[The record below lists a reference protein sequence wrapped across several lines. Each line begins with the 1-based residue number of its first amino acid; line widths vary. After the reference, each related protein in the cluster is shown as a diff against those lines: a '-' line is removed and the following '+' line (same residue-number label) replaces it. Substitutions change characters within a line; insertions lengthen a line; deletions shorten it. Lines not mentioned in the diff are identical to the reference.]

1 MKKPK
6 IYSGLIVNQKLQQAN
21 KTNDI
26 FNQINIIN
34 KQILKSKNGPFHKIS
49 LKYKTQKNSP
59 HKTPPKSLNK
69 ISNNKNNIEL
79 NLETNK
85 NSSKAKII
93 NKELNNII
101 SNINNNR
108 NKILMNYNSNKIPGE
123 INKNL
128 IYVNNNNF
136 KQRKT
141 FYNKST
147 NDSPRNFMNSTA
159 FILNKNGK
167 RLHNQIN
174 HNEDLNKNQY
184 SLNLNININQFKAN
198 KNKKLLYAKN
208 EIRNVNMIPNF
219 HSNTHTNINTTNIIN
234 INNNVNNIINN
245 NNNIQYIY
253 TNQNQKKSQ
262 IFLRQNK
269 YKKAIFNKNYYRNI
283 NITTPVTMN
292 NSRKSSVEKKIRNQ
306 TGSNM
311 LNNHIKK
318 NSMLNFGN
326 NWINNNYSNN
336 ANYLIKP
343 KYSNERITYMNRNNN
358 SAINN
363 IYINKNKIIND
374 KVNNTTVN
382 SPNRTQISS
391 IQIKLKKEKD
401 LNMNKFF
408 FKPGFNQN
416 LNNTSNF
423 NLKLPNKTTTNSR
436 DISNISSTNK
446 SSDINHMINNND
458 YKYVVT
464 SNCINLNNNLI
475 YKNKSKQNNKRCKT
489 ISQKQSY
496 NDLIETDIKN
506 QTENIEAILEKNIL
520 NIKQKYSDFTPN
532 ENNDIKNKSSHNYY
546 QINNNTTNNIIK
558 INKKAPKIIDIKKYI
573 INNKKNKVIK
583 ASNNY
588 NQKISN
594 KAKIYNLINNKP
606 NLKIN
611 NINYKS
617 NLKDDHHKKIINKAS
632 SVLNSNSITKDN
644 KYEKYLDIFE
654 ETKIIKRN
662 YSNNGT
668 NKIIKAISNKRPK
681 SLTKSKQGDKL
692 KNRIQINEFNNLLE
706 EMKKLQKKKI
716 VHTSNITSNPS
727 HKNSFNLSKKNR
739 TMIITVSN
747 SNNNSTLKN
756 NINNSFILFESEI
769 IDKKNLLMK
778 QGKYYLKES
787 ERLSKYINEY
797 FIRNNEYPKSQV
809 SFYKYGRQIGKG
821 AFGKVNLGLHIL
833 TGRIVAIKSFN
844 KKKFKN
850 EKAKNKIY
858 HEINLMKN
866 LRHSY
871 IVKLLDTFET
881 ENHLLIIMEN
891 IAGGD
896 LLTYVKKRSK
906 LSEKI
911 SKYIFKQLLLAINY
925 IHSKNIVHRDI
936 KLDNVLIDLNNNI
949 KLCDFGVGKMVHEK
963 EVLSDQCGTPAY
975 IAPEILVN
983 KGYNGFGVDVWSSG
997 VVLYTMLSG
1006 NVPFKANN
1014 LNDLQNMIIT
1024 GSFQEINGISKECND
1039 LLHKLLQINPKKRIT
1054 VEEALNHPWLKGNE
1068 DNKLT
1073 LFTKAEM
1080 VLLSKN
1086 YFDYRNCS
1094 KEEMIENFTLKNLNT
1109 KDINENKNNLT
1120 KSFIFAPFNTSYED
1134 QNEIHL
1140 ENNLS
1145 IENNLILFD
1154 ENINILNRQYELNNN
1169 GEIDHGILINRS
1181 KMSSSRSNRLLEGNK
1196 NTKREEDKG
1205 IKDKSKSKSKDKNN
1219 NFELLNEEE
1228 QNKKLSENNSNKIIN
1243 IHKEKDN
1250 NIVNRNMNNMLTNNS
1265 TTIIDENVIKNME
1278 KLGYNQKYIQKC
1290 ISNNEINYCS
1300 ATYYLLVNNTPEF
1313 IN

>member
-1 MKKPK
+1 M
-6 IYSGLIVNQKLQQAN
+6 
-21 KTNDI
+21 
-26 FNQINIIN
+26 
-34 KQILKSKNGPFHKIS
+34 
-49 LKYKTQKNSP
+49 
-59 HKTPPKSLNK
+59 
-69 ISNNKNNIEL
+69 
-79 NLETNK
+79 
-85 NSSKAKII
+85 
-93 NKELNNII
+93 
-101 SNINNNR
+101 
-108 NKILMNYNSNKIPGE
+108 
-123 INKNL
+123 
-128 IYVNNNNF
+128 
-136 KQRKT
+136 
-141 FYNKST
+141 
-147 NDSPRNFMNSTA
+147 
-159 FILNKNGK
+159 
-167 RLHNQIN
+167 
-174 HNEDLNKNQY
+174 
-184 SLNLNININQFKAN
+184 
-198 KNKKLLYAKN
+198 
-208 EIRNVNMIPNF
+208 
-219 HSNTHTNINTTNIIN
+219 
-234 INNNVNNIINN
+234 
-245 NNNIQYIY
+245 
-253 TNQNQKKSQ
+253 
-262 IFLRQNK
+262 
-269 YKKAIFNKNYYRNI
+269 
-283 NITTPVTMN
+283 
-292 NSRKSSVEKKIRNQ
+292 
-306 TGSNM
+306 
-311 LNNHIKK
+311 
-318 NSMLNFGN
+318 
-326 NWINNNYSNN
+326 
-336 ANYLIKP
+336 
-343 KYSNERITYMNRNNN
+343 
-358 SAINN
+358 
-363 IYINKNKIIND
+363 
-374 KVNNTTVN
+374 
-382 SPNRTQISS
+382 
-391 IQIKLKKEKD
+391 
-401 LNMNKFF
+401 
-408 FKPGFNQN
+408 
-416 LNNTSNF
+416 
-423 NLKLPNKTTTNSR
+423 
-436 DISNISSTNK
+436 
-446 SSDINHMINNND
+446 
-458 YKYVVT
+458 
-464 SNCINLNNNLI
+464 
-475 YKNKSKQNNKRCKT
+475 
-489 ISQKQSY
+489 
-496 NDLIETDIKN
+496 
-506 QTENIEAILEKNIL
+506 
-520 NIKQKYSDFTPN
+520 
-532 ENNDIKNKSSHNYY
+532 
-546 QINNNTTNNIIK
+546 
-558 INKKAPKIIDIKKYI
+558 
-573 INNKKNKVIK
+573 
-583 ASNNY
+583 
-588 NQKISN
+588 
-594 KAKIYNLINNKP
+594 
-606 NLKIN
+606 
-611 NINYKS
+611 
-617 NLKDDHHKKIINKAS
+617 
-632 SVLNSNSITKDN
+632 
-644 KYEKYLDIFE
+644 
-654 ETKIIKRN
+654 
-662 YSNNGT
+662 
-668 NKIIKAISNKRPK
+668 
-681 SLTKSKQGDKL
+681 
-692 KNRIQINEFNNLLE
+692 
-706 EMKKLQKKKI
+706 
-716 VHTSNITSNPS
+716 
-727 HKNSFNLSKKNR
+727 
-739 TMIITVSN
+739 
-747 SNNNSTLKN
+747 
-756 NINNSFILFESEI
+756 
-769 IDKKNLLMK
+769 
-778 QGKYYLKES
+778 
-787 ERLSKYINEY
+787 
-797 FIRNNEYPKSQV
+797 
-809 SFYKYGRQIGKG
+809 
-821 AFGKVNLGLHIL
+821 HIL

-881 ENHLLIIMEN
+881 DNHLLIIMEN